1 MYSLFRDGDGF
12 GVRRD
17 ALAASG
23 GPGVGQPA
31 APRDKTSR
39 VDYAQ
44 WKAFMENGQ
53 LTGQQPDEAVLE
65 SWRRCRELA
74 VDYTPRSCWDFAPMN
89 QIEPFAA
96 AFRELCADIETKTYA
111 AIKGRNLLITV
122 TDAKGRVA
130 RTCGDL
136 GPLRQADKLNFGP
149 GANWAESSVGTNAI
163 GTALTTGKPMQ
174 VFGEEHF
181 CRSHHVWSCTA
192 APIFDP
198 RGEIW
203 GCFDISGPTGS
214 DHSKSLELVQRAARE
229 VEKRLSA
236 IYLAEIE
243 GKFCALVSAVFN
255 SVLTGVLCVNAHGWI
270 TNANSGAESLLGK
283 PGRELRGNRIE
294 SFFDY
299 DVFLAQQKHNS
310 PQAEPVMIRC
320 HANPGLIARAAPI
333 FSRSGVWTD
342 TVITISEPQRVRPA
356 CAGQQALRTEACP
369 AGRETPHGFERVL
382 HQSKAMRQV
391 VQQAV
396 CAAKTPSTVLLTGES
411 GTGKDLIAQG
421 IHQAGPRAKGPFI
434 AVNCG
439 ALAGELVQ
447 SELFGYCA
455 GAFTGADKKGRIGKF
470 ELAEKGVL
478 FLDEIAEMPLPMQV
492 NLLRALEERAVVR
505 VGGSHPV
512 PVDVKVI
519 AATNRDLSALVA
531 EGRFRQ
537 DLFYRLNVI
546 GIHIPPLRE
555 RPMDVP
561 LLAMHHAKRLCA
573 AFGIAFAGVRPE
585 VLEALSLYDWP
596 GNVRELVNCMEYAV
610 NALTGGTSGGVI
622 RLEHLPPAF
631 AARAQSGPA
640 QFGPAPL
647 AEAAA
652 TGFRAIGPRAIG
664 PRAAGSDANS
674 DFRLKDVEAET
685 IREALH
691 FHGGNVRRTARALG
705 IGRNTLYAK
714 LRKFNIPV

>member
-12 GVRRD
+12 GMRRD

-23 GPGVGQPA
+23 GPGFGQPA

-44 WKAFMENGQ
+44 WKAFMESGK
-53 LTGQQPDEAVLE
+53 LLGKQPDEAVLK

-74 VDYTPRSCWDFAPMN
+74 VDYTPRSCWDFAPMS

-96 AFRELCADIETKTYA
+96 AFRELCSDIETKTYA
-111 AIKGRNLLITV
+111 AIKGGNLLITV

-163 GTALTTGKPMQ
+163 GTALATGNPMQ

-236 IYLAEIE
+236 IYLSEIE
-243 GKFCALVSAVFN
+243 GKFCALISAMFN

-270 TNANSGAESLLGK
+270 TNANSGAQSLLGK
-283 PGRELRGNRIE
+283 PGRELRGNRVE
-294 SFFDY
+294 NFFDY
-299 DVFLAQQKHNS
+299 DVFLARQKHDS

-333 FSRSGVWTD
+333 FSRSGIWTD

-356 CAGQQALRTEACP
+356 CPGQQTLRAE

-391 VQQAV
+391 VRQAV

-421 IHQAGPRAKGPFI
+421 IHLAGPRAKGPFI

-470 ELAEKGVL
+470 EQAEKGVL

-546 GIHIPPLRE
+546 GIHLPPLRE
-555 RPMDVP
+555 RPTDVP

-573 AFGIAFAGVRPE
+573 AFGLNFTGVHPE
-585 VLEALSLYDWP
+585 VLEALSRYDWP

-610 NALTGGTSGGVI
+610 NALTEGTSGGVI
-622 RLEHLPPAF
+622 RLEHLPPVF
-631 AARAQSGPA
+631 ATRAQFCPA
-640 QFGPAPL
+640 SL
-647 AEAAA
+647 AETGA
-652 TGFRAIGPRAIG
+652 TGPRAIA
-664 PRAAGSDANS
+664 PDATS
-674 DFRLKDVEAET
+674 DFRLKNVEAET